1 MEKNI
6 CGDRIKIARS
16 RKKMKQIDVA
26 VGLEEHNI
34 MLNQTAIGKIE
45 RSERYLHD
53 YEVLAL
59 STVLGVSVEWLLKG
73 GDLKVD

>member
-6 CGDRIKIARS
+6 CGDRLKIARS

-26 VGLEEHNI
+26 VALEEYEI
-34 MLNQTAIGKIE
+34 YLNQSAIGKIE

-59 STVLGVSVEWLLKG
+59 SAIFEVSVEWLLKG